1 MFTIL
6 LRLGPGDEDFA
17 LAVVDD
23 ILNRLT
29 PEWAKA
35 REIVVPPILWER
47 GAMSILRP
55 FIMNLVRP
63 YTDVVIAPIIPTPHS
78 IKSATTQ
85 RLAMPST
92 FGLPLNRDWPL
103 TPLDHLLRSGDS
115 AIFKALPISWDTS
128 EVEITRASLFLIKVS
143 QGALRRFSL
152 IDSILSREEAEFGCM
167 MVFMLEHDLSQNDP
181 AEEVFCDKIVERFM
195 EDILR
200 PYAYGGFSSLP
211 NPVASAK
218 HEDLEKVAAQ
228 FLGASLPLYQYYTD
242 FVALYDAISFSHPLF
257 ARLLLPPTSMR
268 YAPDYRKHLWCDF
281 NHLIKTIRVLPEQVL
296 SSDLGEY
303 LYPVESDPQI
313 LGSYLSSL
321 LEGRLQDFMRWVAIH
336 HVAANIWPGFLE
348 NVNEERASTL
358 LKAVVV
364 RGNVEVVREVMQYRQ
379 LGATELLLPPSCFE
393 HSSEVMISRL
403 DCIMRW
409 MGQNTVDRLKGIL
422 TA

>member
-29 PEWAKA
+29 PEWAKV

-128 EVEITRASLFLIKVS
+128 E
-143 QGALRRFSL
+143 
-152 IDSILSREEAEFGCM
+152 
-167 MVFMLEHDLSQNDP
+167 
-181 AEEVFCDKIVERFM
+181 
-195 EDILR
+195 
-200 PYAYGGFSSLP
+200 
-211 NPVASAK
+211 
-218 HEDLEKVAAQ
+218 
-228 FLGASLPLYQYYTD
+228 
-242 FVALYDAISFSHPLF
+242 
-257 ARLLLPPTSMR
+257 
-268 YAPDYRKHLWCDF
+268 
-281 NHLIKTIRVLPEQVL
+281 
-296 SSDLGEY
+296 
-303 LYPVESDPQI
+303 
-313 LGSYLSSL
+313 
-321 LEGRLQDFMRWVAIH
+321 
-336 HVAANIWPGFLE
+336 
-348 NVNEERASTL
+348 
-358 LKAVVV
+358 
-364 RGNVEVVREVMQYRQ
+364 
-379 LGATELLLPPSCFE
+379 
-393 HSSEVMISRL
+393 
-403 DCIMRW
+403 
-409 MGQNTVDRLKGIL
+409 
-422 TA
+422 